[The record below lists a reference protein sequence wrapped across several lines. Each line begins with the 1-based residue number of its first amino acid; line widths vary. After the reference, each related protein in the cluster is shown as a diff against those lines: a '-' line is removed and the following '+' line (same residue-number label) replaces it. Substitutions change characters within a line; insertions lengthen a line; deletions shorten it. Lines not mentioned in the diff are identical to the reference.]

1 MNPDLDR
8 LQPYPFERLAAIK
21 AAVSPPDLPAI
32 TLAIGE
38 PRQAPPEFVRQT
50 LIEALD
56 GLVRYPTTRGDERLR
71 ETIADWLRRRYR
83 LPGGALDA
91 DRHVLPVTGT
101 REALFAIAQ
110 CLCDRHRPNATV
122 VMPNPFYQIYEGAA
136 LLAGARPWYLNTTAA
151 DGWLPDFERVPEAV
165 WRDCQLIYL
174 CSPGNPSGRVI
185 PLDALQGLIT
195 LADRHDFVIVADE
208 CYAEIYRRNGPAP
221 VGLLEAAA
229 ALGRD
234 DFARCLVFHSLSKR
248 SNLPGMRSG
257 FVAGD
262 ARLIAAFLRYRTY
275 HGCSMPPYHQ
285 EASIQAWRDEA
296 HVDENRRA
304 YDERFAALAPI
315 LRRHGLEVELPP
327 AGFYLW
333 LQTPIDDADFA
344 QGLYAT
350 ANVTVLPGSF
360 LSREAAGI
368 NPGKRRVRM
377 ALVQPLETCIEA
389 AERIGRYV
397 DGL

>member
-21 AAVSPPDLPAI
+21 SAVEPADRPPI

-38 PRQAPPEFVRQT
+38 PRQPPPAFVRQT
-50 LIEALD
+50 LIEAVD
-56 GLVRYPTTRGDERLR
+56 GLARYPTTRGGPELR
-71 ETIADWLRRRYR
+71 EAIAEWLVRRYR
-83 LPGGALDA
+83 LPPGGLDA
-91 DRHVLPVTGT
+91 GCHVLPVTGT
-101 REALFAIAQ
+101 REALFAVAQ
-110 CLCDRHRPNATV
+110 CLCDRDRPRATV

-151 DGWLPDFERVPEAV
+151 DGWLPDFSRVPETV
-165 WRDCQLIYL
+165 WRDCQLCYL
-174 CSPGNPSGRVI
+174 CSPGNPSGRVVR
-185 PLDALQGLIT
+185 LEALQRLIA

-208 CYAEIYRRNGPAP
+208 CYAEIYRRDGPAP

-229 ALGRD
+229 AMGRD
-234 DFARCLVFHSLSKR
+234 DYARCLVFHSLSKR

-275 HGCSMPPYHQ
+275 HGCSMPLHHQ
-285 EASIQAWRDEA
+285 AASIAAWRDEV

-304 YDERFAALAPI
+304 YDERFAAIAPI
-315 LRRHGLEVELPP
+315 LRAHGLPVDVPP

-333 LQTPIDDADFA
+333 LPTPTDDADFA
-344 QGLYAT
+344 QGLYEAE
-350 ANVTVLPGSF
+350 NVTVLPGSF
-360 LSREAAGI
+360 LSRKAEGI
-368 NPGKRRVRM
+368 NPGAGYVRM